1 MPDNLA
7 TIYLTWDAL
16 AFGSSLIAGVFLGI
30 RRHMLRGEI
39 GLWHT
44 APVGVQA
51 CLALMAI
58 YMGGVAVSLLFGGH
72 ASPREA
78 GAYFLLA
85 VSAVVMVVN
94 LDRNGRV
101 MPASA

>member
-1 MPDNLA
+1 MPDKLA
-7 TIYLTWDAL
+7 MIYLTWDAL
-16 AFGSSLIAGVFLGI
+16 AFGSSVTAGAFLGI
-30 RRHMLRGEI
+30 RRYMLRASI

-51 CLALMAI
+51 CLSLLAI
-58 YMGGVAVSLLFGGH
+58 YMGCVSVSLLLGDH

-78 GAYFLLA
+78 TAYFLLA
-85 VSAVVMVVN
+85 LSAVVMVVN

-101 MPASA
+101 MSPPA